1 MGAIMNNTTVE
12 RVLEELKALTPSE
25 QRQVHTL
32 LNSLLETHAHPQAT
46 EDEFHHMLLQKGI
59 ITNIPNPAE
68 DADEDDE
75 FEPVEVQGQPLSE
88 TVIEER
94 R

>member
-1 MGAIMNNTTVE
+1 MSNATIE
-12 RVLEELKALTPSE
+12 RVLEEVRALTPGE

-32 LNSLLETHAHPQAT
+32 LNSLLENPHPKTT
-46 EDEFHHMLLQKGI
+46 EDEFLQMLLQKGI
-59 ITNIPNPAE
+59 INNIPTPAD

-75 FEPVEVQGQPLSE
+75 FEPIEVQGQPLSE

>member
-1 MGAIMNNTTVE
+1 MSTVE
-12 RVLEELKALTPSE
+12 KVLEEVRTLTPGE
-25 QRQVHTL
+25 QRQVHSL
-32 LNSLLETHAHPQAT
+32 LNSLLENHGHSQTT
-46 EDEFHHMLLQKGI
+46 EYGFLQMLLQKGI
-59 ITNIPNPAE
+59 ITNIPNPAD

-75 FEPVEVQGQPLSE
+75 FEPIEVQGKPLSE

>member
-1 MGAIMNNTTVE
+1 MSTVE
-12 RVLEELKALTPSE
+12 RVLEEVKTLTPGE

-32 LNSLLETHAHPQAT
+32 LDSLLENQANPQTT
-46 EDEFHHMLLQKGI
+46 EDEFLRMLLQKGI
-59 ITNIPNPAE
+59 ITNIPNPAD

-75 FEPVEVQGQPLSE
+75 FEPVEVQGKPLSE

>member
-1 MGAIMNNTTVE
+1 MNTVE
-12 RVLEELKALTPSE
+12 KVLEEVKTLTPGE
-25 QRQVHTL
+25 QRLVHTL
-32 LNSLLETHAHPQAT
+32 LNSLLENQAHPQTT
-46 EDEFHHMLLQKGI
+46 EGEFHQMLLHKGI
-59 ITNIPNPAE
+59 ISNIPNPAD

-75 FEPVEVQGQPLSE
+75 FEPVDVQGRPLSE

>member
-1 MGAIMNNTTVE
+1 MSTVE
-12 RVLEELKALTPSE
+12 KVLEEVKTLTPGE

-32 LNSLLETHAHPQAT
+32 LNSLLENQARSQTT
-46 EDEFHHMLLQKGI
+46 EGEFHQMLLQRGI
-59 ITNIPNPAE
+59 ISNIPNPAD
-68 DADEDDE
+68 DADEDDQ

>member
-1 MGAIMNNTTVE
+1 MSTVE
-12 RVLEELKALTPSE
+12 KVLEEVKTLTPGE

-32 LNSLLETHAHPQAT
+32 LNSLLENHVHTQPT
-46 EDEFHHMLLQKGI
+46 EDQFHQMLLRKGI
-59 ITNIPNPAE
+59 ITNIPNPTDDAE
-68 DADEDDE
+68 EDNE
-75 FEPVEVQGQPLSE
+75 FEPIEVQGKPLSE

>member
-1 MGAIMNNTTVE
+1 MSTVE
-12 RVLEELKALTPSE
+12 KVLEEVKTLTPGE

-32 LNSLLETHAHPQAT
+32 LNSLLENQAHPQTA
-46 EDEFHHMLLQKGI
+46 EGEFHQMLLQKGI
-59 ITNIPNPAE
+59 ISNIPNPAD

-75 FEPVEVQGQPLSE
+75 FEPVDVQGQPLSE

>member
-46 EDEFHHMLLQKGI
+46 ENEFHHMLLQKGI

-75 FEPVEVQGQPLSE
+75 FEPVEVQGQPLTE

>member
-1 MGAIMNNTTVE
+1 MNNATVE
-12 RVLEELKALTPSE
+12 RVLEEVKALTPGE

-32 LNSLLETHAHPQAT
+32 LNSLLENQAHPQT
-46 EDEFHHMLLQKGI
+46 PEDEFLQMLLQKGI
-59 ITNIPNPAE
+59 IANIPNPAA
-68 DADEDDE
+68 DADEDDA

>member
-1 MGAIMNNTTVE
+1 MSTVE
-12 RVLEELKALTPSE
+12 KVLEEVKALTPGE
-25 QRQVHTL
+25 QRQVHSL
-32 LNSLLETHAHPQAT
+32 LDSLLENHDHSQTT
-46 EDEFHHMLLQKGI
+46 ENEFLQVLLQKGI

-75 FEPVEVQGQPLSE
+75 FEPVEVQGKPLSE

>member
-1 MGAIMNNTTVE
+1 MSTVE
-12 RVLEELKALTPSE
+12 KVLEEVKTLTPGE
-25 QRQVHTL
+25 QRQVHHL
-32 LNSLLETHAHPQAT
+32 LNSLLENQAHPQAT
-46 EDEFHHMLLQKGI
+46 EGEFHQMLLKKGI
-59 ITNIPNPAE
+59 ICNIPNPAD

-75 FEPVEVQGQPLSE
+75 FEPVDVQGRPLSE